1 MISRKRHN
9 KSNQGVI
16 DTNILYEPIEI
27 RDIFYIGFGGIG
39 DRIDLKRRP
48 SFQIHILYVLN
59 YLQKCH

>member
-27 RDIFYIGFGGIG
+27 HDIFYIGFGGIG
-39 DRIDLKRRP
+39 DRIDPKRRP
-48 SFQIHILYVLN
+48 KVRCGLSMIEKLDIR
-59 YLQKCH
+59 

>member
-27 RDIFYIGFGGIG
+27 HDIFYIGFGGSSNASSSINA
-39 DRIDLKRRP
+39 
-48 SFQIHILYVLN
+48 LN
-59 YLQKCH
+59 SISYSKL